1 MQGEIYK
8 IAKKLYLLKELK
20 MNLEE
25 VKESRLNELEKKY
38 KPIIEAYNDTVEMVN
53 SIEIKEN
60 DSIDIIICKLYILTN
75 NVNVTLKL
83 LSKSEYRINNRKVN
97 SSDISEILNSISK
110 KETNQIKAFAKKQF
124 LNNKKKSIKLC

>member
-1 MQGEIYK
+1 
-8 IAKKLYLLKELK
+8 

-60 DSIDIIICKLYILTN
+60 DSIDIIIFKLYILTN

-110 KETNQIKAFAKKQF
+110 EETNQIKAFAKKQF